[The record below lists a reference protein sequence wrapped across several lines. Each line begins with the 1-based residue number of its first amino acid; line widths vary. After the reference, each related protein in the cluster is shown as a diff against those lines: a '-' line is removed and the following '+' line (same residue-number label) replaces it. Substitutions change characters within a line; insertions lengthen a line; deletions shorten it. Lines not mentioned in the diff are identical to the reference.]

1 MVLEEEVVFVSSPP
15 YPSKD
20 CTAHEIINIGPKS
33 IDDLL
38 SS

>member
-1 MVLEEEVVFVSSPP
+1 MVLEEKVVFVSSPP

-20 CTAHEIINIGPKS
+20 CAAHEIINIGSES
-33 IDDLL
+33 INDLL